1 MDIKMLSNNKNIDF
15 NGKDKSG
22 KTFYMNTWI
31 NGHQDVVKLDFLNWS
46 SYIVVVMPLIYI

>member
-31 NGHQDVVKLDFLNWS
+31 NGHQDVVKLDFFNWS